1 MDMDYVITDIANP
14 EVVLRE
20 ATEWLSQFYKEK
32 KLSDSQYPKYYIIL
46 YYSRSRLPLSLSIY
60 KLACLCFDYV

>member
-32 KLSDSQYPKYYIIL
+32 KLSDSQYPKKNQFHSPPPSL
-46 YYSRSRLPLSLSIY
+46 YL
-60 KLACLCFDYV
+60 